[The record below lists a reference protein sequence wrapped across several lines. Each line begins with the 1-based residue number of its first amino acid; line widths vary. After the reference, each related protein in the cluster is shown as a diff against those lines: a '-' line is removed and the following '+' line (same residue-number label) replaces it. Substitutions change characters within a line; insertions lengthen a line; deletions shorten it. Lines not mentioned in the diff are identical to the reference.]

1 MVVAAPPPAA
11 GRGALL
17 SSINGF
23 NKGGLKKAKTV
34 DKSAPVVSK
43 DSGGGGGGGGGGRG
57 GSAASS
63 GGGTLRFRF
72 RVLVLFVLCLVEEG

>member
-1 MVVAAPPPAA
+1 MPPPAA

-34 DKSAPVVSK
+34 DKSAPIVSK
-43 DSGGGGGGGGGGRG
+43 DS
-57 GSAASS
+57 SS
-63 GGGTLRFRF
+63 GGGGDGGRKGSSSGGTLPLVRFFFLLCRLS
-72 RVLVLFVLCLVEEG
+72 VLTSCISRW

>member
-1 MVVAAPPPAA
+1 VAAPPAA

-23 NKGGLKKAKTV
+23 SKAGLKKAKTV
-34 DKSAPVVSK
+34 DKSAPIVSK
-43 DSGGGGGGGGGGRG
+43 EPAGGGGGGGRG

-63 GGGTLRFRF
+63 GGGA
-72 RVLVLFVLCLVEEG
+72 